1 MARKNA
7 MVKRNKVDNKHV
19 EDADDFTFSC
29 PFTMTIV
36 GSTGCG

>member
-19 EDADDFTFSC
+19 EDTDFTFSC